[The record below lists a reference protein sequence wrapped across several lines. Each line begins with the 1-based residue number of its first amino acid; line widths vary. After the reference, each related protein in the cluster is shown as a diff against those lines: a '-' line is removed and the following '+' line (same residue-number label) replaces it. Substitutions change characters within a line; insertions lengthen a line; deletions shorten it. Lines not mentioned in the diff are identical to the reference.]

1 MRVTSQRGGGRR
13 RAASVPGLAATPRRG
28 AAWLLGLGAAL
39 LLGALAGCFHPG
51 FLAYAACD
59 SSEPCVDAGL
69 YGCVIVPEAQG
80 RRGFCAVACEG
91 DTGCPDPDT
100 GTAQSRCARVGSADV
115 CVLSCMDEET
125 CPDGQVCTEV
135 GGVDGGAARLCFPA
149 VQP

>member
-1 MRVTSQRGGGRR
+1 V
-13 RAASVPGLAATPRRG
+13 
-28 AAWLLGLGAAL
+28 AWFLGLGVAL
-39 LLGALAGCFHPG
+39 MLGALAGCFHPE